1 MTKRIL
7 YIQYTNPAAY
17 PPLEH
22 SSRILADRGWDV
34 TFLGTGALG
43 EANGFCFPPHPNI
56 RVKLWRFRRPG
67 LMQKLQ
73 FLAFCLWAVREAR
86 RNKTRWIYASDALSC
101 PAALLAIRLLG
112 CRVIY
117 HEHDSPPGSG
127 TMSNDPGGVKSTGLP
142 QSVSAFQSIVLRSRR
157 RLARIAEVCVLPN
170 ATRIEVFKRETGMEQ
185 AVLCV
190 WNCPERREVTHRVVA
205 PGLKTVLFYHGSLNA
220 VRLPFAILQAMAL
233 LPETVSLQFAG
244 YTTSGHVNFLSEFL
258 AEAERLGVGGRV
270 IYLGA
275 PVGREMLL
283 DMCRQASIGMAFMPA
298 VSDDLNMRAMTGASN
313 KPFDYLA
320 CGLGLLVS
328 DLPDWK
334 DLFVEPGYGLACNLD
349 DPASIA
355 QAVRWF
361 VEHPEQTREM
371 GERGRQRVLREWNYE
386 TQFAPVLAELERVA
400 GKTQPQSFI

>member
-7 YIQYTNPAAY
+7 FIQYTNPAAY

-34 TFLGTGALG
+34 TFLGTGASG
-43 EANGFCFPPHPNI
+43 EANGFRFPPHPNI
-56 RVKLWRFRRPG
+56 RVKLWPFRRPG
-67 LMQKLQ
+67 AMQKLQ
-73 FLAFCLWAVREAR
+73 FLAFGLWAVREAR
-86 RNKTRWIYASDALSC
+86 RSKTQWIYASDALSC

-117 HEHDSPPGSG
+117 HEHDSPQGSG
-127 TMSNDPGGVKSTGLP
+127 TMPNDPRGLKSTGLP
-142 QSVSAFQSIVLRSRR
+142 QSMSAFQNIVLRSRR
-157 RLARIAEVCVLPN
+157 RLARIADVCVLPN
-170 ATRIEVFKRETGMEQ
+170 AARIEVFKRETGTPGP
-185 AVLCV
+185 VLCV
-190 WNCPERREVTHRVVA
+190 WNCPERREVPDRVAA
-205 PGLKTVLFYHGSLNA
+205 PVQKTVLFYHGSLNA
-220 VRLPFAILQAMAL
+220 ARLPFSILQAMAL
-233 LPETVSLQFAG
+233 LPETVSLRFAG
-244 YTTSGHVNFLSEFL
+244 YTTSGHKNFLNEFL
-258 AEAERLGVGGRV
+258 AEAERLGVSGRV

-275 PVGREMLL
+275 PVGRKMLL
-283 DMCRQASIGMAFMPA
+283 DMCRQSSIGVAFMPA

-313 KPFDYLA
+313 KPFDFLA

-334 DLFVEPGYGLACNLD
+334 SLFVEPGYGLACHPD
-349 DPASIA
+349 DPSSIA

-386 TQFAPVLAELERVA
+386 TQFAPVLAEIERVA
-400 GKTQPQSFI
+400 DKTQPQ